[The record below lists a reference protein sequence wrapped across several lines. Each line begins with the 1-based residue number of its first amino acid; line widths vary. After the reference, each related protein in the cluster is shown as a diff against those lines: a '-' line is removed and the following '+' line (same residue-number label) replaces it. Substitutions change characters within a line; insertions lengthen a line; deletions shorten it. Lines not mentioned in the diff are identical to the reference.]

1 MAGKKNNAKNNLRSL
16 EASGFYSDFE
26 KENCLYAALVRSP
39 APAGKIKS
47 VTAADLPDGYTLYTS
62 KDIPGSKTITA
73 NKSNTKIFG
82 YGNVSYRGEPVGI
95 IFGPDEEKVYQL
107 LDTVNINFDVENL
120 ESALHNVINN
130 QEETANF
137 KEFVEQINEMPSLD
151 TVIDKSHVEEN
162 PNVIVATREVKYGLY
177 ESLPLA
183 QADTKLFEN
192 ADFEST
198 DTWKEKL
205 LTPKWQETE
214 GSFAY
219 TEGEK
224 IHVFA
229 PTRWTG
235 FTQKSVAAALEIS
248 EEKVFIHKTKSAGIY
263 PSGLART
270 TQLAV
275 QVATAAWLS
284 KKPVKLVL
292 SQFEQENYMVPGVT
306 TEITYRT
313 ALNKDGHLKALK
325 ILIDIDI
332 GSSNPFA
339 QEITDRI
346 AIAAASFYK
355 PENLYINA
363 KAHTSKNPPTSISM
377 QIIESQAFFAIEN
390 EIQKISNLSNIFPD
404 ELRILNAS
412 PALPAPEAEEKPKA
426 KTKTTKK
433 SSNTKP
439 PLITPFPFDI
449 PTGDVQQVLQTAL
462 SQSDFNRKYASFHM
476 EAIDRAEKDSKPFFA
491 LPLRGIGVA
500 TAFIPSGYYGQTSF
514 SNDTKLEVTLS
525 ADEKL
530 VIHTIKPSEVIQ
542 EIWKTSA
549 AEILQ
554 IPKQNIQI
562 NSDFPYD
569 EIPEQPEDS
578 YSSISIIN
586 EMVKKCCNDIQKKRF
601 HQPLPINAK
610 RGGPVTSKSKWD
622 KDKFSGSPFYTTSFI
637 TTVVEV
643 ELDTYTYNEKIKGIW
658 VTVDCGELFDEAAA
672 RRTIRLEIQ
681 QELTM
686 LVKGKT
692 VPCDAINIS
701 FVQTANRSGQVGG
714 LIHNSLPAAFSSA
727 LSLALTTQLTEI
739 PCTEDLLFQLIRDR
753 TKEKNIIKKAE
764 AKIEAKEEA
773 NKSEVKGAEE

>member
-1 MAGKKNNAKNNLRSL
+1 MAVKKSSSKNNLRSL
-16 EASGFYSDFE
+16 EAAGFYSDFQ
-26 KENCLYAALVRSP
+26 KEGCLYAALVRSP

-47 VTAADLPDGYTLYTS
+47 ISASELPENYFLYTS
-62 KDIPGSKTITA
+62 RDIPGSKTITA
-73 NKSNTKIFG
+73 NKTTTKSFG
-82 YGNVSYRGEPVGI
+82 YGNVSYRGEPLGI
-95 IFGPDEEKVYQL
+95 IFGPDEETVYKL

-130 QEETANF
+130 QTDEASNF

-162 PNVIVATREVKYGLY
+162 TNVEVASREIKYGLY
-177 ESLPLA
+177 KTLSVS
-183 QADTKLFEN
+183 QADAKIFEK
-192 ADFEST
+192 ADFTST

-214 GSFAY
+214 GAFAY

-224 IHVFA
+224 LHVFI

-235 FTQKSVAAALEIS
+235 FTQKSIAGVLNIDES
-248 EEKVFIHKTKSAGIY
+248 LVFIHKTKSAGIY

-275 QVATAAWLS
+275 QVAAAAWLS

-313 ALNKDGHLKALK
+313 ALNKDGRLKALK

-332 GSSNPFA
+332 GCSNPFA

-346 AIAAASFYK
+346 AIAAASYYK
-355 PENLYINA
+355 PENLYIFA

-404 ELRILNAS
+404 ELRLLNAD
-412 PALPAPEAEEKPKA
+412 PPLVEENEKPKRGKKIA
-426 KTKTTKK
+426 K
-433 SSNTKP
+433 
-439 PLITPFPFDI
+439 IEFPFEI
-449 PTGDVQQVLQTAL
+449 PTGDVKAVIQTTL
-462 SQSDFNRKYASFHM
+462 KESDFNRKYASFHM

-491 LPLRGIGVA
+491 LPLRGIGAA
-500 TAFIPSGYYGQTSF
+500 TAYIPSGYYGQTSF
-514 SNDTKLEVTLS
+514 TNDTKLEVTLN

-542 EIWKTSA
+542 DIWKTTA

-569 EIPEQPEDS
+569 EIPEAPEDS
-578 YSSISIIN
+578 YSSISIMN
-586 EMVKKCCNDIQKKRF
+586 EQVKKCCNDIQKKRF
-601 HQPLPINAK
+601 HQPLPITAK
-610 RGGPVTSKSKWD
+610 KSGPLITKSKWD
-622 KDKFSGSPFYTTSFI
+622 KEKFCGTPFYTTSFI

-658 VTVDCGELFDEAAA
+658 VTLDCGELFDEAAA

-692 VPCDAINIS
+692 VPCDAINIKFIQS
-701 FVQTANRSGQVGG
+701 NNRSGQVGG

-739 PCTEDLLFQLIRDR
+739 PCTEELLFQLIRDR
-753 TKEKNIIKKAE
+753 TKEKLETK
-764 AKIEAKEEA
+764 
-773 NKSEVKGAEE
+773 KSEENGALE

>member
-1 MAGKKNNAKNNLRSL
+1 MATKKTETKILTRSL
-16 EASGFYSDFE
+16 EASGFYSDAE
-26 KENCLYAALVRSP
+26 KEGCLYAALVRSP

-47 VTAADLPDGYTLYTS
+47 ISAPELPEGYTLYTS
-62 KDIPGSKTITA
+62 KDLPGAKILTA
-73 NKSNTKIFG
+73 NKNTTKIFG
-82 YGNVSYRGEPVGI
+82 YGNVNYSGEPVGI
-95 IFGPDEEKVYQL
+95 IFGPDEEKVYKL
-107 LDTVNINFDVENL
+107 LDTVNITFDVENL

-151 TVIDKSHVEEN
+151 TVIDKSHIEEN
-162 PNVIVATREVKYGLY
+162 TSVVVASREIKYGLY
-177 ESLPLA
+177 KRASLA
-183 QADTKLFEN
+183 QADTKLFDK
-192 ADFEST
+192 AAFTST

-214 GSFAY
+214 GAFAY
-219 TEGEK
+219 TEAEK
-224 IHVFA
+224 IHVFT

-235 FTQKSVAAALEIS
+235 FTQKSVAAALNIDES
-248 EEKVFIHKTKSAGIY
+248 AVFIHKTKSAGIY

-275 QVATAAWLS
+275 QVAVAAWLS
-284 KKPVKLVL
+284 KKPVKLIL
-292 SQFEQENYMVPGVT
+292 SQYEQENYMVPGVLT
-306 TEITYRT
+306 DITYRT
-313 ALNKDGHLKALK
+313 ALNAEGRLTALK
-325 ILIDIDI
+325 INIDIDI

-346 AIAAASFYK
+346 AIAATSYYK
-355 PENLYINA
+355 PENLYIYA
-363 KAHTSKNPPTSISM
+363 QAHTSKNPPTSISM

-390 EIQKISNLSNIFPD
+390 EIQKLSNLSKIFPD
-404 ELRILNAS
+404 ELRLINTES
-412 PALPAPEAEEKPKA
+412 PKA
-426 KTKTTKK
+426 
-433 SSNTKP
+433 
-439 PLITPFPFDI
+439 FPFNI
-449 PTGDVQQVLQTAL
+449 TTGDIQAVIQKAL
-462 SQSDFNRKYASFHM
+462 KNSDFNRKYASFHM

-500 TAFIPSGYYGQTSF
+500 TAYIPSGYYGQTSF
-514 SNDTKLEVTLS
+514 NNDARLEVTLN

-530 VIHTIKPSEVIQ
+530 EIHAIKPSEVIQ
-542 EIWKTSA
+542 DIWKSTAS
-549 AEILQ
+549 EIVQ

-562 NSDFPYD
+562 NSDFPYNQ
-569 EIPEQPEDS
+569 IPEEPEDS
-578 YSSISIIN
+578 SSSISIMN
-586 EMVKKCCNDIQKKRF
+586 DLVKKCCNDIQKKRF
-601 HQPLPINAK
+601 HQPLPL
-610 RGGPVTSKSKWD
+610 TSKKSAVMSSKTKWD
-622 KDKFSGSPFYTTSFI
+622 KEKFSGTPFYTTSFI

-672 RRTIRLEIQ
+672 MRTIKLEIQ

-701 FVQTANRSGQVGG
+701 FIQSSNKSGQVGG

-753 TKEKNIIKKAE
+753 TNEKKETKKNEKNE
-764 AKIEAKEEA
+764 
-773 NKSEVKGAEE
+773 NKGAAE

>member
-1 MAGKKNNAKNNLRSL
+1 MAVKKTNTKTNLRSL
-16 EASGFYSDFE
+16 EAKGFYSDVE
-26 KENCLYAALVRSP
+26 KDGCLYAALVRSP

-47 VTAADLPDGYTLYTS
+47 ITAPDLPEGYFLYTS
-62 KDIPGSKTITA
+62 RDIPGTKTITA
-73 NKSNTKIFG
+73 NKTVTKIFG
-82 YGNVSYRGEPVGI
+82 YGNVSYSGEPVGI
-95 IFGPDEEKVYQL
+95 LFGPDEETVYKL

-130 QEETANF
+130 QTDEASNF
-137 KEFVEQINEMPSLD
+137 KEFVDQINEMPSLD

-162 PNVIVATREVKYGLY
+162 PNVIVATREIKYGLY
-177 ESLPLA
+177 ESLTLA
-183 QADTKLFEN
+183 QADAKLFEN
-192 ADFEST
+192 ANYTST

-214 GSFAY
+214 GAFAY

-229 PTRWTG
+229 PSRWAS
-235 FTQKSVAAALEIS
+235 FTQKSVAAALDIDEAS
-248 EEKVFIHKTKSAGIY
+248 VFIHKTKSAGIY

-275 QVATAAWLS
+275 QIAAAAWLS
-284 KKPVKLVL
+284 KKPVKLIL
-292 SQFEQENYMVPGVT
+292 SQTEQESFMVPGVV
-306 TEITYRT
+306 TEITYRS
-313 ALNKDGHLKALK
+313 ALNKDGRLKALK
-325 ILIDIDI
+325 ISIDIDI
-332 GSSNPFA
+332 GCSNPFA

-346 AIAAASFYK
+346 AIAAASYYK
-355 PENLYINA
+355 PENLYISA

-390 EIQKISNLSNIFPD
+390 EIQKISNLSMIFPD
-404 ELRILNAS
+404 ELRLLNAE
-412 PALPAPEAEEKPKA
+412 PPVPAPEEKPK
-426 KTKTTKK
+426 KTKKTTDKK
-433 SSNTKP
+433 TKAAP
-439 PLITPFPFDI
+439 VSTEFPFDI
-449 PTGDVQQVLQTAL
+449 PTGDVRSVIQTAL
-462 SQSDFNRKYASFHM
+462 SESDFNRKYASFHM
-476 EAIDRAEKDSKPFFA
+476 DAIDRAEKDSKPFFA

-500 TAFIPSGYYGQTSF
+500 TAYIPSGYSGQTSF
-514 SNDTKLEVTLS
+514 SNDAKIEVTLS

-530 VIHTIKPSEVIQ
+530 VIHTIKPSDVIQ
-542 EIWKTSA
+542 DIWKNSA

-562 NSDFPYD
+562 NSEFPYN
-569 EIPEQPEDS
+569 ELPEAPEDS
-578 YSSISIIN
+578 YSSISIVN
-586 EMVKKCCNDIQKKRF
+586 ELVKKCCNDIQKKRF
-601 HQPLPINAK
+601 HQPLPITAK
-610 RGGPVTSKSKWD
+610 RGGTAATAKPKWN
-622 KDKFSGSPFYTTSFI
+622 KEKFCGTPFYTTSFI

-692 VPCDAINIS
+692 VPCDAININFIQS
-701 FVQTANRSGQVGG
+701 NNRSGQVGG

-753 TKEKNIIKKAE
+753 TKEKTE
-764 AKIEAKEEA
+764 TR
-773 NKSEVKGAEE
+773 KSENQGASE

>member
-1 MAGKKNNAKNNLRSL
+1 MAVKKTNTKTNLRSL
-16 EASGFYSDFE
+16 EAKGFYSDVE
-26 KENCLYAALVRSP
+26 KDGCLYAALVRSP

-47 VTAADLPDGYTLYTS
+47 ITAPDLPEGYFLYTS
-62 KDIPGSKTITA
+62 RDIPGTKTITA
-73 NKSNTKIFG
+73 NKTVTKIFG
-82 YGNVSYRGEPVGI
+82 YGNVSYSGEPVGI
-95 IFGPDEEKVYQL
+95 LFGPDEETVYKL

-130 QEETANF
+130 QTDEASNF
-137 KEFVEQINEMPSLD
+137 KEFVDQINEMPSLD

-162 PNVIVATREVKYGLY
+162 PNVIVATREIKYGLY
-177 ESLPLA
+177 ESLTLA
-183 QADTKLFEN
+183 QADAKLFEN
-192 ADFEST
+192 ADYTST

-214 GSFAY
+214 GAFAY
-219 TEGEK
+219 TEGER

-229 PTRWTG
+229 PSRWAS
-235 FTQKSVAAALEIS
+235 FTQKSVAAALDIDEAS
-248 EEKVFIHKTKSAGIY
+248 VFIHKTKSAGIY

-275 QVATAAWLS
+275 QIAAAAWLS
-284 KKPVKLVL
+284 KKPVKLIL
-292 SQFEQENYMVPGVT
+292 SQTEQESFMVPGVV
-306 TEITYRT
+306 TEITYRS
-313 ALNKDGHLKALK
+313 ALNKDGRLKALK
-325 ILIDIDI
+325 ISIDIDI
-332 GSSNPFA
+332 GCSNPFA

-346 AIAAASFYK
+346 AIAAASYYK

-390 EIQKISNLSNIFPD
+390 EIQKISNLSMIFPD
-404 ELRILNAS
+404 ELRLLNAE
-412 PALPAPEAEEKPKA
+412 PPVPAPEEKPK
-426 KTKTTKK
+426 KTKKTTDKK
-433 SSNTKP
+433 TKAAP
-439 PLITPFPFDI
+439 VSTEFPFDI
-449 PTGDVQQVLQTAL
+449 PTGDVRSVIQTAL
-462 SQSDFNRKYASFHM
+462 SESDFNRKYASFHM
-476 EAIDRAEKDSKPFFA
+476 DAIDRAEKDSKPFFA

-500 TAFIPSGYYGQTSF
+500 TAYIPSGYSGQTSF
-514 SNDTKLEVTLS
+514 SNDAKIEVTLS

-530 VIHTIKPSEVIQ
+530 VIHTIKPSDVIQ
-542 EIWKTSA
+542 DIWKNSA

-562 NSDFPYD
+562 NSEFPYN
-569 EIPEQPEDS
+569 ELPEAPEDS
-578 YSSISIIN
+578 YSSISIVN
-586 EMVKKCCNDIQKKRF
+586 ELVKKCCNDIQKKRF
-601 HQPLPINAK
+601 HQPLPITAK
-610 RGGPVTSKSKWD
+610 RGGTAATAKPKWN
-622 KDKFSGSPFYTTSFI
+622 KEKFCGTPFYTTSFI

-692 VPCDAINIS
+692 VPCDAININFIQS
-701 FVQTANRSGQVGG
+701 NNRSGQVGG

-753 TKEKNIIKKAE
+753 TKEKTE
-764 AKIEAKEEA
+764 TR
-773 NKSEVKGAEE
+773 KSENQGASE

>member
-1 MAGKKNNAKNNLRSL
+1 MATKKTEIKKQMRSL

-26 KENCLYAALVRSP
+26 KETCLYAALVRSP

-47 VTAADLPDGYTLYTS
+47 VTAPELPGGYTLYTS
-62 KDIPGSKTITA
+62 RDIPGAKTITA
-73 NKSNTKIFG
+73 NKSVIKIFG
-82 YGNVSYRGEPVGI
+82 YGNVTYSGEPVGI
-95 IFGPDEEKVYQL
+95 IFGPDEERVYQL
-107 LDTVNINFDVENL
+107 VDTVNINFDVENL
-120 ESALHNVINN
+120 ESALNNVINN
-130 QEETANF
+130 QTDDASNF

-162 PNVIVATREVKYGLY
+162 PNVIVATREIKYGLY
-177 ESLPLA
+177 KTLSLA
-183 QADTKLFEN
+183 QADTKLFEK
-192 ADFEST
+192 ADFTST

-214 GSFAY
+214 GAFAY

-224 IHVFA
+224 IHVFV

-235 FTQKSVAAALEIS
+235 FTQRAVSSALGIS
-248 EEKVFIHKTKSAGIY
+248 EEAVYIHKTKSAGIY

-275 QVATAAWLS
+275 QIATAAWLS

-313 ALNKDGHLKALK
+313 ALNKDGRFKALK

-332 GSSNPFA
+332 GCSNPFA

-346 AIAAASFYK
+346 AIAAASYYK
-355 PENLYINA
+355 PENLYIFA

-390 EIQKISNLSNIFPD
+390 EIQKISNQSKIFPD
-404 ELRILNAS
+404 ELRLINTTHGS
-412 PALPAPEAEEKPKA
+412 TEENPDEKPK
-426 KTKTTKK
+426 
-433 SSNTKP
+433 TKP
-439 PLITPFPFDI
+439 KTRAFPFDI
-449 PTGDVQQVLQTAL
+449 PTGDVQAVIQKAL
-462 SQSDFNRKYASFHM
+462 KESDFNRKYASFHM
-476 EAIDRAEKDSKPFFA
+476 DAIDRAEKDSKPFFA
-491 LPLRGIGVA
+491 LPLRGIGLA
-500 TAFIPSGYYGQTSF
+500 TAYIPSGYYGQTSF
-514 SNDTKLEVTLS
+514 TNDAKLEVTLN

-530 VIHTIKPSEVIQ
+530 IIHAIKPSEVIQ
-542 EIWKTSA
+542 DIWKSTA

-562 NSDFPYD
+562 NSDFSYD
-569 EIPEQPEDS
+569 QIPEQPEDS
-578 YSSISIIN
+578 YSSISIMN
-586 EMVKKCCNDIQKKRF
+586 ELVKKCCSDIQKKRF
-601 HQPLPINAK
+601 HQPLPLTAK
-610 RGGPVTSKSKWD
+610 KGASLPSKSKWD
-622 KDKFSGSPFYTTSFI
+622 KEKFKGIPFYTTSFI

-672 RRTIRLEIQ
+672 LRTIRLEIQ

-701 FVQTANRSGQVGG
+701 FIQSNDKSGQVGG

-753 TKEKNIIKKAE
+753 TNEKNKPKSE
-764 AKIEAKEEA
+764 
-773 NKSEVKGAEE
+773 NKSDAKKSEEKGASE

>member
-1 MAGKKNNAKNNLRSL
+1 MATKKSETKKLTRSL
-16 EASGFYSDFE
+16 EASGFYSDAE
-26 KENCLYAALVRSP
+26 KEGCLYAALVRSP

-47 VTAADLPDGYTLYTS
+47 ITAPELPEGYLLYTS
-62 KDIPGSKTITA
+62 KDLPGAKALTA
-73 NKSNTKIFG
+73 NKTTTKIFG
-82 YGNVSYRGEPVGI
+82 YGNVTYSGEPVGI

-107 LDTVNINFDVENL
+107 LNTVNINFDVENL

-151 TVIDKSHVEEN
+151 TVIDKSHIEEN
-162 PNVIVATREVKYGLY
+162 TSVVVATREIKYGLY
-177 ESLPLA
+177 KRASLA
-183 QADTKLFEN
+183 QADTKLFDK
-192 ADFEST
+192 AAFSST

-214 GSFAY
+214 GAFAY

-224 IHVFA
+224 IHVFV

-235 FTQKSVAAALEIS
+235 FTQKSVAAALNL
-248 EEKVFIHKTKSAGIY
+248 EESSVYIHKTKSAGIY

-275 QVATAAWLS
+275 QVAVAAWLS

-292 SQFEQENYMVPGVT
+292 SQYEQENFMIPGVLT
-306 TEITYRT
+306 DITYRS
-313 ALNKDGHLKALK
+313 AVNEEGRLIALK
-325 ILIDIDI
+325 INIDIDI
-332 GSSNPFA
+332 GCSNPFA

-346 AIAAASFYK
+346 AIAAASYYK
-355 PENLYINA
+355 PENLYIYA
-363 KAHTSKNPPTSISM
+363 QAHTSKNPPTSISM
-377 QIIESQAFFAIEN
+377 QIVESQAFFAIEN
-390 EIQKISNLSNIFPD
+390 EIQKISNLSKIFPD
-404 ELRILNAS
+404 ELRLLNTES
-412 PALPAPEAEEKPKA
+412 HKA
-426 KTKTTKK
+426 
-433 SSNTKP
+433 
-439 PLITPFPFDI
+439 FPFNI
-449 PTGDVQQVLQTAL
+449 TTGDIQAVIQTAL
-462 SQSDFNRKYASFHM
+462 KNSDFNRKYASFHM

-491 LPLRGIGVA
+491 LPLRGIGLA
-500 TAFIPSGYYGQTSF
+500 TAYIPSGYYGQTSF
-514 SNDTKLEVTLS
+514 SNDAKLEVILN

-530 VIHTIKPSEVIQ
+530 EIHTIKPSEVIQ
-542 EIWKTSA
+542 DIWKKTAS
-549 AEILQ
+549 EILQ

-569 EIPEQPEDS
+569 QIPDEPEDS
-578 YSSISIIN
+578 YCSISIMN
-586 EMVKKCCNDIQKKRF
+586 ELVKKCCNDIQKKRF
-601 HQPLPINAK
+601 HQPLPL
-610 RGGPVTSKSKWD
+610 TSKKSASMTSKTKWD
-622 KDKFSGSPFYTTSFI
+622 REKFSGTPFYTTSFI

-672 RRTIRLEIQ
+672 MRTIKLEIQ

-701 FVQTANRSGQVGG
+701 FIQSSNRSGQVGG

-739 PCTEDLLFQLIRDR
+739 PCTEDLLFKLIRDR
-753 TKEKNIIKKAE
+753 TKEKNETKKNE
-764 AKIEAKEEA
+764 KVE
-773 NKSEVKGAEE
+773 NKGAAE

>member
-1 MAGKKNNAKNNLRSL
+1 MATKKSETKKLTRSL
-16 EASGFYSDFE
+16 EASGFYSDAE
-26 KENCLYAALVRSP
+26 KEGCLYAALVRSP

-47 VTAADLPDGYTLYTS
+47 ISAPELPEGYLLYTS
-62 KDIPGSKTITA
+62 KDLPGAKALTA
-73 NKSNTKIFG
+73 NKTTTKIFG
-82 YGNVSYRGEPVGI
+82 YGNVTYSGEPVGI

-107 LDTVNINFDVENL
+107 LNTVNINFDVENL

-151 TVIDKSHVEEN
+151 TVIDKSHIEEN
-162 PNVIVATREVKYGLY
+162 TSVVVATREIKYGLY
-177 ESLPLA
+177 KRASLA
-183 QADTKLFEN
+183 QADTKLFDK
-192 ADFEST
+192 AAFSST

-214 GSFAY
+214 GAFAY

-224 IHVFA
+224 IHVFV

-235 FTQKSVAAALEIS
+235 FTQKSVAAALNL
-248 EEKVFIHKTKSAGIY
+248 EESSVYIHKTKSAGIY

-275 QVATAAWLS
+275 QVAVAAWLS

-292 SQFEQENYMVPGVT
+292 SQYEQENFMIPGVLT
-306 TEITYRT
+306 DITYRS
-313 ALNKDGHLKALK
+313 AVNEEGRLIALK
-325 ILIDIDI
+325 INIDIDI
-332 GSSNPFA
+332 GCSNPFA

-346 AIAAASFYK
+346 AIAAASYYK
-355 PENLYINA
+355 PENLYIYA
-363 KAHTSKNPPTSISM
+363 QAHTSKNPPTSISM
-377 QIIESQAFFAIEN
+377 QIVESQAFFAIEN
-390 EIQKISNLSNIFPD
+390 EIQKISNLSKIFPD
-404 ELRILNAS
+404 ELRLLNTES
-412 PALPAPEAEEKPKA
+412 HKA
-426 KTKTTKK
+426 
-433 SSNTKP
+433 
-439 PLITPFPFDI
+439 FPFNI
-449 PTGDVQQVLQTAL
+449 TTGDIQAVIQTAL
-462 SQSDFNRKYASFHM
+462 KNSDFNRKYASFHM

-491 LPLRGIGVA
+491 LPLRGIGLA
-500 TAFIPSGYYGQTSF
+500 TAYIPSGYYGQTSF
-514 SNDTKLEVTLS
+514 SNDTKLEVILN

-530 VIHTIKPSEVIQ
+530 EIHTIKPSEVIQ
-542 EIWKTSA
+542 DIWKKTAS
-549 AEILQ
+549 EILQ

-569 EIPEQPEDS
+569 QIPDEPEDS
-578 YSSISIIN
+578 YCSISIMN
-586 EMVKKCCNDIQKKRF
+586 ELVKKCCNDIQKKRF
-601 HQPLPINAK
+601 HQPLPL
-610 RGGPVTSKSKWD
+610 TSKKSASMTSKTKWD
-622 KDKFSGSPFYTTSFI
+622 REKFSGTPFYTTSFI

-672 RRTIRLEIQ
+672 MRTIKLEIQ

-701 FVQTANRSGQVGG
+701 FIQSNNRSGQVGG

-739 PCTEDLLFQLIRDR
+739 PCTEDLLFKLIRDR
-753 TKEKNIIKKAE
+753 TKEKNETKKNE
-764 AKIEAKEEA
+764 KVE
-773 NKSEVKGAEE
+773 NKGAAE

>member
-1 MAGKKNNAKNNLRSL
+1 MATKKSETKKLTRSL
-16 EASGFYSDFE
+16 EASGFYSDAE
-26 KENCLYAALVRSP
+26 KEGCLYAALVRSP

-47 VTAADLPDGYTLYTS
+47 ITAPELPEGYLLYTS
-62 KDIPGSKTITA
+62 KDLPGAKALTA
-73 NKSNTKIFG
+73 NKTTTKIFG
-82 YGNVSYRGEPVGI
+82 YGNVTYSGEPVGI

-107 LDTVNINFDVENL
+107 LNTVNINFDVENL

-151 TVIDKSHVEEN
+151 TVIDKSHIEEN
-162 PNVIVATREVKYGLY
+162 TSVVVATREIKYGLY
-177 ESLPLA
+177 KRASLA
-183 QADTKLFEN
+183 QADTKLFDK
-192 ADFEST
+192 AAFSST

-214 GSFAY
+214 GAFAY

-224 IHVFA
+224 IHVFV

-235 FTQKSVAAALEIS
+235 FTQKSVAAALNL
-248 EEKVFIHKTKSAGIY
+248 EESSVYIHKTKSAGIY

-275 QVATAAWLS
+275 QVAVAAWLS

-292 SQFEQENYMVPGVT
+292 SQYEQENFMIPGVLT
-306 TEITYRT
+306 DITYRS
-313 ALNKDGHLKALK
+313 AVNEEGRLIALK
-325 ILIDIDI
+325 INIDIDI
-332 GSSNPFA
+332 GCSNPFA

-346 AIAAASFYK
+346 AIAAASYYK
-355 PENLYINA
+355 PENLYIYA
-363 KAHTSKNPPTSISM
+363 QAHTSKNPPTSISM
-377 QIIESQAFFAIEN
+377 QIVESQAFFAIEN
-390 EIQKISNLSNIFPD
+390 EIQKISNLSKIFPD
-404 ELRILNAS
+404 ELRLLNTES
-412 PALPAPEAEEKPKA
+412 HKA
-426 KTKTTKK
+426 
-433 SSNTKP
+433 
-439 PLITPFPFDI
+439 FPFNI
-449 PTGDVQQVLQTAL
+449 TTGDIQAVIQTAL
-462 SQSDFNRKYASFHM
+462 KNSDFNRKYASFHM

-491 LPLRGIGVA
+491 LPLRGIGLA
-500 TAFIPSGYYGQTSF
+500 TAYIPSGYYGQTSF
-514 SNDTKLEVTLS
+514 SNDAKLEVILN

-530 VIHTIKPSEVIQ
+530 EIHTIKPSEVIQ
-542 EIWKTSA
+542 DIWKKTAS
-549 AEILQ
+549 EILQ

-569 EIPEQPEDS
+569 QIPDEPEDS
-578 YSSISIIN
+578 YCSISIMN
-586 EMVKKCCNDIQKKRF
+586 ELVKKCCNDIQKKRF
-601 HQPLPINAK
+601 HQPLPL
-610 RGGPVTSKSKWD
+610 TSKKSASMTSKTKWD
-622 KDKFSGSPFYTTSFI
+622 REKFSGTPFYTTSFI

-672 RRTIRLEIQ
+672 MRTIKLEIQ

-701 FVQTANRSGQVGG
+701 FIKSNNRSGQVGG

-739 PCTEDLLFQLIRDR
+739 PCTEDLLFKLIRDR
-753 TKEKNIIKKAE
+753 TKEKNETKKNE
-764 AKIEAKEEA
+764 KVE
-773 NKSEVKGAEE
+773 NKGAAE

>member
-1 MAGKKNNAKNNLRSL
+1 MAGKKTNPKAHLRSL

-26 KENCLYAALVRSP
+26 KEGCLYAALVRSP
-39 APAGKIKS
+39 APAGKIKA
-47 VTAADLPDGYTLYTS
+47 VTAPELPENYSLITS
-62 KDIPGSKTITA
+62 KDLPGAKSISANKTI
-73 NKSNTKIFG
+73 TKIFG
-82 YGNVSYRGEPVGI
+82 YGNVSYNGEPLGI
-95 IFGPDEEKVYQL
+95 LFGPDEEKVYKL
-107 LDTVNINFDVENL
+107 LDDVNVTFDVENL

-151 TVIDKSHVEEN
+151 TVIDKSHIEEN

-177 ESLPLA
+177 EKLSVA
-183 QADTKLFEN
+183 QADAKIFES
-192 ADFEST
+192 ADFTST
-198 DTWKEKL
+198 DNWKEKL

-214 GSFAY
+214 GAFAY

-224 IHVFA
+224 LHVFI

-235 FTQKSVAAALEIS
+235 FTQKSIAGVLNIDES
-248 EEKVFIHKTKSAGIY
+248 LVFIHKTKSAGIY

-275 QVATAAWLS
+275 QVAAAAWLS

-313 ALNKDGHLKALK
+313 ALNKDGRLKALK

-332 GSSNPFA
+332 GCSNPFA

-346 AIAAASFYK
+346 AIAAASYYK
-355 PENLYINA
+355 PENLYIYA

-404 ELRILNAS
+404 ELRLLNAD
-412 PALPAPEAEEKPKA
+412 PPLVEENEKPKRGKKIA
-426 KTKTTKK
+426 K
-433 SSNTKP
+433 
-439 PLITPFPFDI
+439 IEFPFEI
-449 PTGDVQQVLQTAL
+449 PTGDVKAVIQTSL
-462 SQSDFNRKYASFHM
+462 KESDFNRKYASFHM

-491 LPLRGIGVA
+491 LPLRGIGAA
-500 TAFIPSGYYGQTSF
+500 TAYIPSGYFGQTSF
-514 SNDTKLEVTLS
+514 TNDTKLEVTLN

-542 EIWKTSA
+542 DIWKTTA

-569 EIPEQPEDS
+569 EIPEAPEDS
-578 YSSISIIN
+578 YSSISIMN
-586 EMVKKCCNDIQKKRF
+586 EQVKKCCNDIQKKRF
-601 HQPLPINAK
+601 HQPLPITAK
-610 RGGPVTSKSKWD
+610 KSGPLITKSKWD
-622 KDKFSGSPFYTTSFI
+622 KEKFCGTPFYTTSFI

-658 VTVDCGELFDEAAA
+658 VTLDCGELFDEAAA

-681 QELTM
+681 QELNM

-692 VPCDAINIS
+692 VPCDAINIKFIQS
-701 FVQTANRSGQVGG
+701 NNRSGQVGG

-739 PCTEDLLFQLIRDR
+739 PCTEELLFQLIRDR
-753 TKEKNIIKKAE
+753 TKEKLETK
-764 AKIEAKEEA
+764 
-773 NKSEVKGAEE
+773 KSEETGALE

>member
-1 MAGKKNNAKNNLRSL
+1 MAVKKTNTKTNLRSL
-16 EASGFYSDFE
+16 EAKGFYSDVE
-26 KENCLYAALVRSP
+26 KDGCLYAALVRSP

-47 VTAADLPDGYTLYTS
+47 ITAPDLPEVYFLYTS
-62 KDIPGSKTITA
+62 RDIPGTKTITA
-73 NKSNTKIFG
+73 NKTVTKVFG
-82 YGNVSYRGEPVGI
+82 YGNVSYSGEPVGI
-95 IFGPDEEKVYQL
+95 LFGPDEETVYKL

-130 QEETANF
+130 QTDEASNF
-137 KEFVEQINEMPSLD
+137 KEFVDQINEMPSLD

-162 PNVIVATREVKYGLY
+162 PNVIVATREIKYGLY
-177 ESLPLA
+177 ESLTLA
-183 QADTKLFEN
+183 QADAKLFEN
-192 ADFEST
+192 ADYTST

-214 GSFAY
+214 GAFAY

-229 PTRWTG
+229 PSRWAS
-235 FTQKSVAAALEIS
+235 FTQKSVAAALNIDEAS
-248 EEKVFIHKTKSAGIY
+248 VFIHKTKSAGIY

-275 QVATAAWLS
+275 QIAAAAWLS
-284 KKPVKLVL
+284 KKPVKLIL
-292 SQFEQENYMVPGVT
+292 SQTEQESFMVPGVV
-306 TEITYRT
+306 TEITYRS
-313 ALNKDGHLKALK
+313 ALNKDGRLKALK
-325 ILIDIDI
+325 ISIDIDI
-332 GSSNPFA
+332 GCSNPFA

-346 AIAAASFYK
+346 AIAAASYYK

-390 EIQKISNLSNIFPD
+390 EIQKVSNLSMIFPD
-404 ELRILNAS
+404 ELRLLNAE
-412 PALPAPEAEEKPKA
+412 PPVPAPAPEEKPK
-426 KTKTTKK
+426 KTKKTTDKK
-433 SSNTKP
+433 TKAAP
-439 PLITPFPFDI
+439 VSTEFPFDI
-449 PTGDVQQVLQTAL
+449 PTGDVRSVIQTAL
-462 SQSDFNRKYASFHM
+462 SESDFNRKYASFHM
-476 EAIDRAEKDSKPFFA
+476 DAIDRAEKDSKPFFA

-500 TAFIPSGYYGQTSF
+500 TAYIPSGYSGQTSF
-514 SNDTKLEVTLS
+514 SNDAKIEVTLS

-530 VIHTIKPSEVIQ
+530 VIHTIKPSDVIQ
-542 EIWKTSA
+542 DIWKNSA

-562 NSDFPYD
+562 NSEFPYN
-569 EIPEQPEDS
+569 ELPEAPEDS
-578 YSSISIIN
+578 YSSISIVN
-586 EMVKKCCNDIQKKRF
+586 ELVKKCCNDIQKKRF
-601 HQPLPINAK
+601 HQPLPITAK
-610 RGGPVTSKSKWD
+610 RGGTATTAKPKWN
-622 KDKFSGSPFYTTSFI
+622 KEKFCGTPFYTTSFI

-692 VPCDAINIS
+692 VPCDAININFIQS
-701 FVQTANRSGQVGG
+701 NNRSGQVGG

-753 TKEKNIIKKAE
+753 TKEKTE
-764 AKIEAKEEA
+764 TR
-773 NKSEVKGAEE
+773 KSENQGASE

>member
-1 MAGKKNNAKNNLRSL
+1 MAARKTNPKMNLRSL

-26 KENCLYAALVRSP
+26 KEGCLYAALVRCPSP
-39 APAGKIKS
+39 SGKIKNI
-47 VTAADLPDGYTLYTS
+47 TIPELPEGYFLYTS
-62 KDIPGSKTITA
+62 RDLPGSKSITA
-73 NKSNTKIFG
+73 NKSVTKIFG
-82 YGNVSYRGEPVGI
+82 YGNVSFSGEPVGI
-95 IFGPDEEKVYQL
+95 IFGPDEEKVYSL
-107 LDTVNINFDVENL
+107 LDTVNITFDVENL
-120 ESALHNVINN
+120 ESALNNVMNQ

-137 KEFVEQINEMPSLD
+137 KEFLEQINEMPSLD

-162 PNVIVATREVKYGLY
+162 PNVIVATREIKYGLY
-177 ESLPLA
+177 QTLTLA

-192 ADFEST
+192 SDFSST

-214 GSFAY
+214 GAFAY
-219 TEGEK
+219 CEGEK
-224 IHVFA
+224 LHVFS
-229 PTRWTG
+229 PTRWTS
-235 FTQKSVAAALEIS
+235 FTQKAVAAVLNIDES
-248 EEKVFIHKTKSAGIY
+248 QVFIHKTKSAGIY

-275 QVATAAWLS
+275 QIAAAAWLS

-292 SQFEQENYMVPGVT
+292 SQNEQENFMVPGVT
-306 TEITYRT
+306 TEITYRS
-313 ALNKDGHLKALK
+313 ALNKDGRLIALK

-332 GSSNPFA
+332 GCSNPFA

-346 AIAAASFYK
+346 AIAATSYYK
-355 PENLYINA
+355 PENLYISA

-390 EIQKISNLSNIFPD
+390 ELQKLCNLSNIFPD
-404 ELRILNAS
+404 ELRLLNAEPT
-412 PALPAPEAEEKPKA
+412 PAKKEAKN
-426 KTKTTKK
+426 K
-433 SSNTKP
+433 SSKKTSKKDKSENEGSG
-439 PLITPFPFDI
+439 LFPFDI
-449 PTGDVQQVLQTAL
+449 TTGEIKDVIQNAL
-462 SQSDFNRKYASFHM
+462 SESDFNRKYASFHM
-476 EAIDRAEKDSKPFFA
+476 DAIDRAEKDSKPFFA

-500 TAFIPSGYYGQTSF
+500 TAYIPSGYFGQTSF
-514 SNDTKLEVTLS
+514 SNDIKLEVTLN

-530 VIHTIKPSEVIQ
+530 LIHAIKPSEVIQ
-542 EIWKTSA
+542 DIWKNSA
-549 AEILQ
+549 ADILQ

-562 NSDFPYD
+562 DSNFPYN
-569 EIPEQPEDS
+569 EMPEAPEDS

-586 EMVKKCCNDIQKKRF
+586 ELVRKCCTEIQKKRF
-601 HQPLPINAK
+601 HQPLPITAK
-610 RGGPVTSKSKWD
+610 RGGSIATKTKWN
-622 KDKFSGSPFYTTSFI
+622 KEAFCGTPFYTTSFI

-658 VTVDCGELFDEAAA
+658 VTVDCGEVFDEAAA

-692 VPCDAINIS
+692 VPCDAININFIQS
-701 FVQTANRSGQVGG
+701 ENRSGQVGG

-753 TKEKNIIKKAE
+753 TKDKNTVNKADITSE
-764 AKIEAKEEA
+764 NKTEE
-773 NKSEVKGAEE
+773 NPSEIKGASE

>member
-1 MAGKKNNAKNNLRSL
+1 MATKKTESKKLLRSL
-16 EASGFYSDFE
+16 EASGFYSDAV
-26 KENCLYAALVRSP
+26 KDGCLYAALVRSP

-47 VTAADLPDGYTLYTS
+47 ITASDLPEGYTLYTS
-62 KDIPGSKTITA
+62 KDLPGVKSITA
-73 NKSNTKIFG
+73 NKNLIKIFS
-82 YGNVSYRGEPVGI
+82 YGNVSYSGEPVGI
-95 IFGPDEEKVYQL
+95 IFGPDEETVYKL
-107 LDTVNINFDVENL
+107 LDTVNITFDVENL
-120 ESALHNVINN
+120 ESALNNVINN
-130 QEETANF
+130 QEEAANF

-162 PNVIVATREVKYGLY
+162 TSIVVAEREIKFGMYKRLT
-177 ESLPLA
+177 LA
-183 QADTKLFEN
+183 QADTKLFEK
-192 ADFEST
+192 AEFTST

-214 GSFAY
+214 GAFAY

-229 PTRWTG
+229 PTRWTA
-235 FTQKSVAAALEIS
+235 FTQKTVAAALNI
-248 EEKVFIHKTKSAGIY
+248 EESQVYIHKTKSAGIY

-275 QVATAAWLS
+275 QVAVASWLS
-284 KKPVKLVL
+284 KKPVRLIL
-292 SQFEQENYMVPGVT
+292 SQSEQENYMLPGVL
-306 TEITYRT
+306 TEITYRS
-313 ALNKDGHLKALK
+313 ALNKEGRLTALK

-332 GSSNPFA
+332 GCANPFA

-346 AIAAASFYK
+346 AIAATSYYK
-355 PENLYINA
+355 PANLYIHA
-363 KAHTSKNPPTSISM
+363 QAHTSKTPPTSISM

-390 EIQKISNLSNIFPD
+390 EIQKISNLSKIFPD
-404 ELRILNAS
+404 ELRLINTES
-412 PALPAPEAEEKPKA
+412 PKA
-426 KTKTTKK
+426 
-433 SSNTKP
+433 
-439 PLITPFPFDI
+439 FPFNI
-449 PTGDVQQVLQTAL
+449 TTGDIQSVIQQAL
-462 SQSDFNRKYASFHM
+462 KASDFNRKYASFHM
-476 EAIDRAEKDSKPFFA
+476 EAIDRLEKDSKPFFA

-500 TAFIPSGYYGQTSF
+500 TAYIPSGYYGQTSF
-514 SNDTKLEVTLS
+514 NNDAKMEVTLN

-530 VIHTIKPSEVIQ
+530 EIHAIKPSEVIQ
-542 EIWKTSA
+542 DIWKTTA
-549 AEILQ
+549 AEIIQ

-569 EIPEQPEDS
+569 QIPEQPEDS
-578 YSSISIIN
+578 YCSISIMN
-586 EMVKKCCNDIQKKRF
+586 ELVKKCCNDIQKKRF
-601 HQPLPINAK
+601 HQPLPLTAK
-610 RGGPVTSKSKWD
+610 RTTIMTSKTKWD
-622 KDKFSGSPFYTTSFI
+622 KEKFSGTPFHTTSFI

-658 VTVDCGELFDEAAA
+658 VTVDCGELYDEAAA
-672 RRTIRLEIQ
+672 LRTIKLEIQ

-701 FVQTANRSGQVGG
+701 FIQSNNRSGQVGG

-753 TKEKNIIKKAE
+753 TKEKNEIKKTE
-764 AKIEAKEEA
+764 
-773 NKSEVKGAEE
+773 NKGAAE

>member
-1 MAGKKNNAKNNLRSL
+1 MATKKTEIKKQMRSL

-26 KENCLYAALVRSP
+26 KETCLYAALVRSP

-47 VTAADLPDGYTLYTS
+47 VTAPELPGGYTLYTS
-62 KDIPGSKTITA
+62 RDIPGAKTITA
-73 NKSNTKIFG
+73 NKSVIKIFG
-82 YGNVSYRGEPVGI
+82 YGNVTYSGEPVGI
-95 IFGPDEEKVYQL
+95 IFGPDEERVYQL
-107 LDTVNINFDVENL
+107 VDTVNINFDVENL
-120 ESALHNVINN
+120 ESALNNVINN
-130 QEETANF
+130 QTDDASNF

-162 PNVIVATREVKYGLY
+162 PNVIVATREIKYGLY
-177 ESLPLA
+177 KTLSLA
-183 QADTKLFEN
+183 QADTKLFEK
-192 ADFEST
+192 ADFTST

-214 GSFAY
+214 GAFAY

-224 IHVFA
+224 IHVFV

-235 FTQKSVAAALEIS
+235 FTQRAVSAALGIS
-248 EEKVFIHKTKSAGIY
+248 EEAVYIHKTKSAGIY

-275 QVATAAWLS
+275 QIATAAWLS

-313 ALNKDGHLKALK
+313 ALNKDGRFKALK

-332 GSSNPFA
+332 GCSNPFA

-346 AIAAASFYK
+346 AIAAASYYK
-355 PENLYINA
+355 PENLYIFA

-390 EIQKISNLSNIFPD
+390 EIQKISNQSKIFPD
-404 ELRILNAS
+404 ELRLINTTHGS
-412 PALPAPEAEEKPKA
+412 TEENPDEKPKA
-426 KTKTTKK
+426 KPKTRA
-433 SSNTKP
+433 
-439 PLITPFPFDI
+439 FPFDI
-449 PTGDVQQVLQTAL
+449 PTGDVQAVIQKAL
-462 SQSDFNRKYASFHM
+462 KESDFNRKYASFHM
-476 EAIDRAEKDSKPFFA
+476 DAIDRAEKDSKPFFA
-491 LPLRGIGVA
+491 LPLRGIGLA
-500 TAFIPSGYYGQTSF
+500 TAYIPSGYYGQTSF
-514 SNDTKLEVTLS
+514 TNDAKLEVTLN

-530 VIHTIKPSEVIQ
+530 IIHAIKPSEVIQ
-542 EIWKTSA
+542 DIWKSTA

-562 NSDFPYD
+562 NSDFSYD
-569 EIPEQPEDS
+569 QIPEQPEDS
-578 YSSISIIN
+578 YSSISIMN
-586 EMVKKCCNDIQKKRF
+586 ELVKKCCSDIQKKRF
-601 HQPLPINAK
+601 HQPLPLTAK
-610 RGGPVTSKSKWD
+610 KGASLPSKSKWD
-622 KDKFSGSPFYTTSFI
+622 KEKFKGIPFYTTSFI

-672 RRTIRLEIQ
+672 LRTIRLEIQ

-701 FVQTANRSGQVGG
+701 FIQSNDKSGQVGG

-753 TKEKNIIKKAE
+753 TNEKNKPKSE
-764 AKIEAKEEA
+764 
-773 NKSEVKGAEE
+773 NKSDAKKSEEKGASE

>member
-1 MAGKKNNAKNNLRSL
+1 MATKKSETKKLTRSL
-16 EASGFYSDFE
+16 EASGFYSDAE
-26 KENCLYAALVRSP
+26 KEGCLYAALVRSP

-47 VTAADLPDGYTLYTS
+47 ITAPELPEGYLLYTS
-62 KDIPGSKTITA
+62 KDLPGAKALTA
-73 NKSNTKIFG
+73 NKTTTKIFG
-82 YGNVSYRGEPVGI
+82 YGNVTYSGEPVGI

-107 LDTVNINFDVENL
+107 LNTVNINFDVENL

-151 TVIDKSHVEEN
+151 TVIDKSHIEEN
-162 PNVIVATREVKYGLY
+162 TSVVVATREIKYGLY
-177 ESLPLA
+177 KRASLA
-183 QADTKLFEN
+183 QADTKLFDK
-192 ADFEST
+192 AAFSST

-214 GSFAY
+214 GAFAY

-224 IHVFA
+224 VHVFV

-235 FTQKSVAAALEIS
+235 FTQKSVAAALNL
-248 EEKVFIHKTKSAGIY
+248 EESAVYIHKTKSAGIY

-275 QVATAAWLS
+275 QVAVAAWLS

-292 SQFEQENYMVPGVT
+292 SQYEQENFMIPGVLT
-306 TEITYRT
+306 DITYRS
-313 ALNKDGHLKALK
+313 AVNEEGRLIALK
-325 ILIDIDI
+325 INIDIDI
-332 GSSNPFA
+332 GCSNPFA

-346 AIAAASFYK
+346 AIAAASYYK
-355 PENLYINA
+355 PENLYIYA
-363 KAHTSKNPPTSISM
+363 QAHTSKNPPTSISM
-377 QIIESQAFFAIEN
+377 QIVESQAFFAIEN
-390 EIQKISNLSNIFPD
+390 EIQKISNLSKIFPD
-404 ELRILNAS
+404 ELRLLNTES
-412 PALPAPEAEEKPKA
+412 HKA
-426 KTKTTKK
+426 
-433 SSNTKP
+433 
-439 PLITPFPFDI
+439 FPFNI
-449 PTGDVQQVLQTAL
+449 TTGDIQAVIQTAL
-462 SQSDFNRKYASFHM
+462 KNSDFNRKYASFHM

-491 LPLRGIGVA
+491 LPLRGIGLA
-500 TAFIPSGYYGQTSF
+500 TAYIPSGYYGQTSF
-514 SNDTKLEVTLS
+514 SNDAKLEVILN

-530 VIHTIKPSEVIQ
+530 EIHTIKPSEVIQ
-542 EIWKTSA
+542 DIWKKTAS
-549 AEILQ
+549 EILQ

-569 EIPEQPEDS
+569 QIPDEPEDS
-578 YSSISIIN
+578 YCSISIMN
-586 EMVKKCCNDIQKKRF
+586 ELVKKCCNDIQKKRF
-601 HQPLPINAK
+601 HQPLPL
-610 RGGPVTSKSKWD
+610 TSKKSASMTSKTKWD
-622 KDKFSGSPFYTTSFI
+622 REKFSGTPFYTTSFI

-672 RRTIRLEIQ
+672 MRTIKLEIQ

-701 FVQTANRSGQVGG
+701 FIQSSNRSGQVGG

-739 PCTEDLLFQLIRDR
+739 PCTEDLLFKLIRDR
-753 TKEKNIIKKAE
+753 TKEKNETKKNE
-764 AKIEAKEEA
+764 KVE
-773 NKSEVKGAEE
+773 NKGAAE